1 MNLMERTVRI
11 FEDPNEADRDD
22 ADYWRGKTPQE
33 RIDLLREL
41 LAIWIPQ
48 HERRLK
54 RSFEIVEV
62 P

>member
-1 MNLMERTVRI
+1 MNLMERSVRV
-11 FEDPNEADRDD
+11 FDDPSEAELEDLT
-22 ADYWRGKTPQE
+22 YWRRRTPQE